1 MIDPGVLLNGIEMMG
16 QNKTDDE
23 IYEFLKNEFA
33 KLHERHDKHDED
45 FIKSLNNIQQIL
57 NKFKGYS
64 KKTQT
69 KVINEIEAF
78 LVPAFEANI
87 AVINKKMKEQ
97 FQKFKDEQS
106 NLSVKAKLA
115 VPLLKVLTL
124 GAVDIKAEFDVKA
137 WAKKMYGK
145 AKLWFYRVFY

>member
-1 MIDPGVLLNGIEMMG
+1 MMG

-87 AVINKKMKEQ
+87 EVINEEMQEQ
-97 FQKFKDEQS
+97 FIKFNNES
-106 NLSVKAKLA
+106 NLSVKAEFA
-115 VPLLKVLTL
+115 VPLLKVLTF

-137 WAKKMYGK
+137 WAKEMYGK
-145 AKLWFYRVFY
+145 TELWFYKMFY